1 MLDELYSVA
10 QSISNTYIDTEKA
23 KGVPCIGY
31 TCSYFP
37 EEILHSFGIIP
48 YRIKGLNVHSLSVAD
63 AAFGPFICSH
73 PKCLLQ
79 HFANGD
85 YSFLDGIIVTPGCDS
100 MRRIDE
106 CIRKTAANLDLPIVP
121 AFFFHYA
128 VPHKMTEYSIAW
140 LVDELKRCIEHIEKH
155 FGIPF
160 SMDKLKQSVAFYNEL
175 RRLWEKLNTLRLAE
189 PPLISGAYAIAVFVA
204 GLSMPRDSYYEKL
217 TMLIKNHSGQN
228 LSNRKRLMLIGSAN
242 DDVDFIN
249 IVEGESA
256 VVVADTLCYGPRLD
270 ADYVDEQDDPLHAL
284 AVRYLNHSHCP
295 RMYGGYKQ
303 RLAKVVDAVNKANV
317 EGVVLQN
324 IRFCDLHGAENGL
337 LERDLE
343 KMGIPCL
350 RLEREYGP
358 LADYERLRMR
368 IDAFIERLDARRVVC
383 DRH

>member
-1 MLDELYSVA
+1 MLDEFYSIA
-10 QSISNTYIDTEKA
+10 QSINNNYIENEKA
-23 KGVPCIGY
+23 HGTPCIGY

-79 HFANGD
+79 HFADGD

-106 CIRKTAANLDLPIVP
+106 CIRKTAINLDLPIVP
-121 AFFFHYA
+121 PFFFHYA
-128 VPHKMTEYSIAW
+128 VPHKITEYSIKW
-140 LVDELKRCIEHIEKH
+140 LVDELSRCIEHIEKH
-155 FGIPF
+155 FGLSF
-160 SMDKLKQSVAFYNEL
+160 SMEKLKSSISFYNKL
-175 RRLWEKLNTLRLAE
+175 RKLWEELNALRLHE
-189 PPLISGAYAIAVFVA
+189 PPLLSGADATAVFVA

-217 TMLIKNHSGQN
+217 ENFLKHYSGKEYD
-228 LSNRKRLMLIGSAN
+228 NRKRLMLIGSAN
-242 DDVDFIN
+242 DDIELIK
-249 IVEGESA
+249 IVESDYA
-256 VVVADTLCYGPRLD
+256 VVVADTLCYGPRLEV
-270 ADYVDEQDDPLHAL
+270 DYVDEQDEPIHSL

-303 RLAKVVDAVNKANV
+303 RLAKVVDAIQKAGV
-317 EGVVLQN
+317 EGAVLQN

>member
-1 MLDELYSVA
+1 MLNEFYSVA
-10 QSISNTYIDTEKA
+10 QSISNTYIEKEKA
-23 KGVPCIGY
+23 NGAICIGY

-37 EEILHSFGIIP
+37 EEILHAFGIIP

-79 HFANGD
+79 HFADGD

-106 CIRKTAANLDLPIVP
+106 CIRKTAVNLDLPIVP
-121 AFFFHYA
+121 PFFFHYA
-128 VPHKMTEYSIAW
+128 VPHKITEYSTRW
-140 LVDELKRCIEHIEKH
+140 LVDELSRCIEHIQNH
-155 FGIPF
+155 FGISF
-160 SMDKLKQSVAFYNEL
+160 SMEKLKSSISLY
-175 RRLWEKLNTLRLAE
+175 NTLRSLWEELNALRLHD
-189 PPLISGAYAIAVFVA
+189 PALLSGADATAVFVA
-204 GLSMPRDSYYEKL
+204 GLSMPRDSYCEKL
-217 TMLIKNHSGQN
+217 KMLIKHYTGKEYSDC
-228 LSNRKRLMLIGSAN
+228 KRLMLIGSAN
-242 DDVDFIN
+242 DDIEFIK
-249 IVEGESA
+249 IVEGDSA
-256 VVVADTLCYGPRLD
+256 IVVADTLCYGPRLEI
-270 ADYVDEQDDPLHAL
+270 DYVDEQDEPLHAL
-284 AVRYLNHSHCP
+284 AVRYLTHSHCP

-303 RLAKVVDAVNKANV
+303 RLSKVINAVKKANV
-317 EGVVLQN
+317 EGVILQN

-343 KMGIPCL
+343 KIGIPCL

-368 IDAFIERLDARRVVC
+368 IDAFIERLDARRVLC

>member
-1 MLDELYSVA
+1 MFEEFYTIA
-10 QSISNTYIDTEKA
+10 QSINNEYIVKA
-23 KGVPCIGY
+23 KEHGALCIGY

-37 EEILHSFGIIP
+37 EEILHALGIIP
-48 YRIKGLNVHSLSVAD
+48 YRVKGLNVSSLSVAD

-79 HFANGD
+79 HFADGD

-106 CIRKTAANLDLPIVP
+106 CIRKTAVNFNLPVVP
-121 AFFFHYA
+121 PFFFHYT
-128 VPHKMTEYSIAW
+128 VPHKITEYSVKW
-140 LVDELKRCIEHIEKH
+140 LVDELQRFIDSVTKH
-155 FGIPF
+155 FSLLF
-160 SMDKLKQSVAFYNEL
+160 SYEKLKESIAFYNRMRKRLEEL
-175 RRLWEKLNTLRLAE
+175 NALRMHYPAR
-189 PPLISGAYAIAVFVA
+189 IAGADAFAVFVA
-204 GLSMPRDSYYEKL
+204 GLSMPRDRFYS
-217 TMLIKNHSGQN
+217 MLESL
-228 LSNRKRLMLIGSAN
+228 LSKYNGADFENRRRLMLIGSAN
-242 DDVDFIN
+242 DDIDFIKT
-249 IVEGESA
+249 IESQTA

-270 ADYVDEQDDPLHAL
+270 IDYVDEEDEPLHAL
-284 AVRYLNHSHCP
+284 ALRYLNHSHCP

-303 RLAKVVDAVNKANV
+303 RLEKVVGAIHKAQV

-358 LADYERLRMR
+358 MADYERMRMR
-368 IDAFIERLDARRVVC
+368 IDAFIERLDVRRIVNT
-383 DRH
+383 RS